1 MIPSSIRFPLA
12 LIATLSMACVTA
24 PQDDSKV
31 ATEAPEN
38 VAVGQPGSHVSVH
51 GMVLFGSKSGKLY
64 LSHIPLYSSPHN
76 IQVIVE
82 VGIVGGVPE
91 ASQTFA
97 TKNFTVRPDR
107 FSLYDLAAGTLRT
120 IKGTIFLGN
129 FESGG
134 RPIHNGV
141 QFEVKRV
148 IYQGALLQTT
158 PRNPAL
164 EYVAVGTPAEPF
176 LVHIIDAAPSFDHIV
191 AVKLPEGDALDAA
204 ALERGTMVKI
214 ATGTNDVRHRL
225 SPADVV
231 DAISTPASTDA
242 GPTPDAG
249 VGVSSVQ
256 VTAELS
262 CLPGGDFF
270 GTCPA
275 PL

>member
-1 MIPSSIRFPLA
+1 MIRSFRFPLA
-12 LIATLSMACVTA
+12 LIASLSMACVST
-24 PQDDSKV
+24 PQDESKV
-31 ATEAPEN
+31 AAEAPEQ
-38 VAVGQPGSHVSVH
+38 VSVGQPGSHVSVH
-51 GMVLFGSKSGKLY
+51 GMNLFGSKSGKLY

-82 VGIVGGVPE
+82 VGIVSGVPE
-91 ASQTFA
+91 ASQAFA

-107 FSLYDLAAGTLRT
+107 FSLFDLAAGTLRS
-120 IKGTIFLGN
+120 IKGTVFLGN

-148 IYQGALLQTT
+148 IYQSGLLPTT

-164 EYVAVGTPAEPF
+164 DYIAMGTPTEPF
-176 LVHIIDAAPSFDHIV
+176 LVHVIDAAPNFDHIV
-191 AVKLPEGDALDAA
+191 AVKLNEGSSLDAA
-204 ALERGTMVKI
+204 ALEQGTRVTI
-214 ATGTNDVRHRL
+214 SGATNDVRQRL
-225 SPADVV
+225 APADVV
-231 DAISTPASTDA
+231 SAIALPAKGVTLPEGGAST
-242 GPTPDAG
+242 
-249 VGVSSVQ
+249 SSVQ

-275 PL
+275 AL